1 MKFVFL
7 IVLTLVQN
15 AWANC
20 GKLTPA
26 DFWQKVNTSHPSIIA
41 AKAKL
46 DLVEGNVIG
55 AQIRPNPQLAL
66 SADAGESLT
75 GNVQSFEAGL
85 MIPIEMGGKRS
96 ARMDV
101 AGKQMTL
108 ALSDLDILKADIL
121 INTYVEIYRLRQ
133 MIELEVLQKE
143 ALSSMQRYQ
152 RNLSK
157 RKSLAPEQEVELGT
171 IELAL
176 SDMSLKLADTAN
188 KRLEISRHLGFY
200 AGLDCAIE
208 MSSLPKQL
216 KFEKMPFEKEILGG
230 EVVSAKARLDQSM
243 ARMELEKANATR
255 NINIGP
261 IFRYE
266 KESVD
271 ETYAVG
277 LSLNFE
283 MPFFDSNQGERTK
296 AAKEV
301 IVSHI
306 NFENTQKEAKFDLE
320 TWYTRYH
327 RQVSSLEESSKA
339 SMLQAKRKKVER
351 FFERGVISAS
361 LVIETYRQLIE
372 FTQSRNEF
380 ELSALYSK
388 AQILKLTGKIDQLKL

>member
-1 MKFVFL
+1 
-7 IVLTLVQN
+7 
-15 AWANC
+15 
-20 GKLTPA
+20 
-26 DFWQKVNTSHPSIIA
+26 
-41 AKAKL
+41 
-46 DLVEGNVIG
+46 
-55 AQIRPNPQLAL
+55 
-66 SADAGESLT
+66 
-75 GNVQSFEAGL
+75 
-85 MIPIEMGGKRS
+85 
-96 ARMDV
+96 
-101 AGKQMTL
+101 MT
-108 ALSDLDILKADIL
+108 
-121 INTYVEIYRLRQ
+121 
-133 MIELEVLQKE
+133 
-143 ALSSMQRYQ
+143 
-152 RNLSK
+152 
-157 RKSLAPEQEVELGT
+157 
-171 IELAL
+171 
-176 SDMSLKLADTAN
+176 
-188 KRLEISRHLGFY
+188 
-200 AGLDCAIE
+200 
-208 MSSLPKQL
+208 